1 MFTKKNIIAFAFA
14 ALLCGGAAMAAD
26 FGPQTE
32 APRTGADLSDP
43 SVGSD
48 GKRYTDYSNSQT
60 EDMMNAI
67 DRDHPV
73 TTPTGR

>member
-1 MFTKKNIIAFAFA
+1 MFTKRSVLAFAFA
-14 ALLCGGAAMAAD
+14 ALLCGSAAMAAD

-32 APRTGADLSDP
+32 VPRSSADLSDP

-48 GKRYTDYSNSQT
+48 GKRYTDYSNTQT
-60 EDMMNAI
+60 EAMLDAI

-73 TTPTGR
+73 ETPSDR